1 METEKLAGCENKL
14 GEGPL
19 WCEEDGRLYWVDI
32 VGSAI
37 YEFDYD
43 EAEIKKY
50 PTEKRPTALGQKKG
64 SSRYVVLEDGL
75 YLWEKITNTVE
86 PVDVLDLPDGVR
98 FNDGKL
104 DPWGRFWAGTMGEK
118 GQKEAGALYCWDTD
132 GTRQTVLKDVTTSN
146 GLAWDKQAVTM
157 YYIDTGTR
165 CILKFH
171 YDETTGAI
179 ANKEIVYTFQEED
192 GVPDGMTIDSNGL
205 LWVALFGG
213 YRVAVINPE
222 LGEWVDTVDVPAKKV
237 TCPAFG
243 GPDGRDLFITTAS
256 VGLTEP
262 DLIEYPDS
270 GSLFV
275 VRGVK

>member
-1 METEKLAGCENKL
+1 MKAEKLVHCENKL

-19 WCEEDGRLYWVDI
+19 WCSEDERLYWVDI
-32 VGSAI
+32 EGHAI
-37 YEFDYD
+37 YEFGYN

-50 PTEKRPTALGQKKG
+50 PTEKRPCALGGKKG
-64 SSRYVVLEDGL
+64 TCRYVVFEDGL
-75 YLWEKITNTVE
+75 YLWDKITNKAE
-86 PVDVLDLPDGVR
+86 PVDVLDLPEGVR

-104 DPWGRFWAGTMGEK
+104 DPWGRFWAGTMGEN
-118 GQKEAGALYCWDTD
+118 GQKEAGALYCWDKN
-132 GTRQTVLKDVTTSN
+132 GTRTTVLKNVTTSN
-146 GLAWDKQAVTM
+146 GLAWNKKAVTM

-165 CILKFH
+165 CVLKFH

-192 GVPDGMTIDSNGL
+192 GVPDGMTIDREGR

-213 YRVAVINPE
+213 YKTAVIDPDE
-222 LGEWVDTVDVPAKKV
+222 GTWVDSVEVPAKKV

-243 GPDGRDLFITTAS
+243 GPDAQDLFITTAS

-262 DLIEYPDS
+262 DLIEYPES
-270 GSLFV
+270 GSVFI
-275 VRGVK
+275 VRGAQ